1 MVAAAANL
9 LILLGR
15 LRTGLVEMQ
24 SAPLL
29 DHVAREID
37 LFERNALGSGASAE
51 DVRDAKY
58 VLAATADD
66 IVQNLPGA
74 DRGMWLEYSMGA
86 RFFNDREAG
95 VGFFER
101 MDAAMKAPGQKFY
114 LLDLI
119 LVCLSLGFEGQ
130 YRAMQD
136 GGNQLTRIRNAIYE
150 TLRRVVPRPDD
161 DISVRWTPIVLRGK
175 RRSGGLPI
183 WAVGALGA
191 TMIVVLFAT
200 LSTLLSGQ
208 GNAAEERISLMH
220 GGLPNLALE
229 AATPVRRAPEPPVQ
243 IVQEPVR
250 IDQLE
255 RLRTALA
262 EPIEREEVMLD
273 VKKEWI
279 AIRLDTYLRFG
290 SGQAELREDAAPL
303 LEEIAAAIDGELGPV
318 RIVGHSDGD
327 GLTGRGRYKTN
338 QQLSEARAQT
348 VADLLGGLVED
359 GSRLQVEGKG
369 FTEPLVQPEVTT
381 EDKARNRRVEI
392 MIQREL

>member
-1 MVAAAANL
+1 
-9 LILLGR
+9 
-15 LRTGLVEMQ
+15 MQ

-37 LFERNALGSGASAE
+37 LFERNALGSGAPAE

-58 VLAATADD
+58 ILSATADD

-95 VGFFER
+95 VGFFQR
-101 MDAAMKAPGQKFY
+101 MDAAMKAPGQKFH

-130 YRAMQD
+130 YRAIPD

-161 DISVRWTPIVLRGK
+161 DISVRWTPIVFRGK
-175 RRSGGLPI
+175 RRSGGPPI

-191 TMIVVLFAT
+191 AMVVALFAT
-200 LSTLLSGQ
+200 LTTLLSSQ
-208 GNAAEERISLMH
+208 GNAAEERIALMH

-229 AATPVRRAPEPPVQ
+229 AAEPVIRPADPPVQ
-243 IVQEPVR
+243 ITPDPIR

-255 RLRTALA
+255 RLRAALA
-262 EPIEREEVMLD
+262 GPIERQEVTLD

-279 AIRLDTYLRFG
+279 AIRLDTYLRFA
-290 SGQAELREDAAPL
+290 SGRAELGADATPL
-303 LEEIAAAIDGELGPV
+303 LEEIASAIDDEEGPV

-327 GLTGRGRYKTN
+327 GLSGRGRYKTN

-348 VADLLGGLVED
+348 VSDILSGMVED
-359 GSRLQVEGKG
+359 RARLQVEGKG